1 MRSATPQLSRNV
13 AGETGLAVQ
22 NNRAKAIISIKPRR
36 ITAALVLSP
45 KFRPSQKP
53 APTATMFYNK
63 HTSIKHNLFS
73 TSTRLN
79 ASGTAVERMDECLPL
94 TLHRSPQHQ
103 PPPPPSHGSFVF
115 ASVPSAAARE
125 LCFYTLKTR
134 LLLFI
139 LKIVADYIY
148 YSYSYSNLGPL
159 SFSIITITQGISAT
173 TLGLGSILNTYLD

>member
-45 KFRPSQKP
+45 KLRPSQKP

-63 HTSIKHNLFS
+63 MQSNHSQSFNKTQHNTAKCFRTSRRRNGW
-73 TSTRLN
+73 T
-79 ASGTAVERMDECLPL
+79 LPL
-94 TLHRSPQHQ
+94 TPHRSPQHQ

-115 ASVPSAAARE
+115 ASVPLTEDRE
-125 LCFYTLKTR
+125 LCFYILKMR

-139 LKIVADYIY
+139 WGSLKD
-148 YSYSYSNLGPL
+148 
-159 SFSIITITQGISAT
+159 
-173 TLGLGSILNTYLD
+173 